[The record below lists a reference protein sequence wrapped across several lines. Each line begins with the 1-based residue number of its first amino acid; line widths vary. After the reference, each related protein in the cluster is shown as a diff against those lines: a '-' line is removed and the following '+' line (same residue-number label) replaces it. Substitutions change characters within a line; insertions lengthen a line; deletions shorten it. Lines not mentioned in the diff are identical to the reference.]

1 MTKNSDPS
9 NQLQRQLS
17 LFDAIMIVAGIVI
30 GSGIFLTTG
39 IMAESLPSASW
50 ILIAWL
56 VGSLITLC
64 GGLVYAELGAA
75 MPEAGGQYVYLREAY
90 GNLVAFLN
98 GWVIFLVYMCGGIAM
113 LAVAFSEY
121 FGALIPFFSTSNPLL
136 VIGGFSISVGQVL
149 AFILV
154 MGFSVINYV
163 GVLFGK
169 NVQNLL
175 SVIKLVA
182 IGFFIIFGLFASSG
196 NVIEWSL
203 DTGGL
208 NFGELVV
215 RFGAVLL
222 LVFWA
227 FDGWNNVNFVAGEI
241 RDPARNVPRTLL
253 ISISLISLVY
263 LLINYVYFKALP
275 MSEIIGVVTI
285 AESASTALLGSV
297 ATLFLTLAILVAI
310 ASSLNGSVMVGA
322 RVYYAMAKDGVFF
335 KKMADI
341 HPRFQTPGFSIIVQ
355 GLWSGVLVFMGNV
368 EQLFTYM
375 IFSAIIFWVITVWS
389 VFTLRRKRPDL
400 ERPYKTWGYP
410 VTPIIF
416 ILACIG
422 LLINTLFE
430 SPTESLFG
438 LGITALGIPAYFY
451 WRNKQRTTDNEQLT
465 TNN

>member
-1 MTKNSDPS
+1 MTNKSDS
-9 NQLQRQLS
+9 STQLKRQLS
-17 LFDAIMIVAGIVI
+17 LFDTIMIVAGIVI

-56 VGSLITLC
+56 SGGLITLC

-113 LAVAFSEY
+113 LAVAFAEY
-121 FGALIPFFSTSNPLL
+121 FGAMVPVFATSN
-136 VIGGFSISVGQVL
+136 QVL
-149 AFILV
+149 QIA
-154 MGFSVINYV
+154 GFSVSAGQILAFFLVLVFSAINYV

-169 NVQNLL
+169 NVQNIL
-175 SVIKLVA
+175 SVIKILA
-182 IGFFIIFGLFASSG
+182 IGFFILFGLFASSG
-196 NVIEWSL
+196 NVIDWSL

-208 NFGELVV
+208 SFGEWVV

-241 RDPARNVPRTLL
+241 RKPSKNIPRTLV
-253 ISISLISLVY
+253 ISISLISLIY

-275 MSEIIGVVTI
+275 MDEIIGEVTI
-285 AESASTALLGSV
+285 AEAASTVLLGPV
-297 ATLFLTLAILVAI
+297 ATVFLTLAILVAI
-310 ASSLNGSVMVGA
+310 ASSLNGSVLVGA

-335 KKMADI
+335 KRMAEV

-355 GLWSGVLVFMGNV
+355 GLWAGALVFMGNV

-389 VFTLRRKRPDL
+389 VFTLRRKRPKL

-410 VTPIIF
+410 VTPMIF

-422 LLINTLFE
+422 LLVNTLIE
-430 SPTESLFG
+430 SPMESLFG
-438 LGITALGIPAYFY
+438 LGVTALGVPAYFY
-451 WRNKQRTTDNEQLT
+451 WKNRKSKDE
-465 TNN
+465 

>member
-1 MTKNSDPS
+1 MTPTDGPS
-9 NQLQRQLS
+9 NQLKRQLS
-17 LFDAIMIVAGIVI
+17 LFDSIMIVAGIVI

-50 ILIAWL
+50 IMIAWL
-56 VGSLITLC
+56 VGGLITLC

-75 MPEAGGQYVYLREAY
+75 LPEAGGQYIYLREAY

-113 LAVAFSEY
+113 LAVAFAEY
-121 FGALIPFFSTSNPLL
+121 FGALVPFFSTSNEWFA
-136 VIGGFSISVGQVL
+136 ISGFSISVGQLL
-149 AFILV
+149 AFVLV
-154 MGFSVINYV
+154 MGFSLINYI

-182 IGFFIIFGLFASSG
+182 IGFFIFFGLFASSG

-208 NFGELVV
+208 NFGEWVT

-241 RDPARNVPRTLL
+241 RDPARNIPRTLV

-275 MSEIIGVVTI
+275 MDQIVGVVTI
-285 AESASTALLGSV
+285 AESASTALLGPM
-297 ATLFLTLAILVAI
+297 ATLFLTIAILVAI
-310 ASSLNGSVMVGA
+310 ASSLNGSVFVGA

-335 KKMADI
+335 KKMAQI

-355 GLWSGVLVFMGNV
+355 GLWAGLLVFMGNV

-375 IFSAIIFWVITVWS
+375 IFSAIIFWVITVYS
-389 VFTLRRKRPDL
+389 VFTLRKKRPDL
-400 ERPYKTWGYP
+400 ARPYKTWGYP
-410 VTPIIF
+410 VTPIVF
-416 ILACIG
+416 ILACLA
-422 LLINTLFE
+422 LLLNTLME
-430 SPTESLFG
+430 SPVESLFG
-438 LGITALGIPAYFY
+438 LWVTVLGIPAYFY
-451 WRNKQRTTDNEQLT
+451 WKGRNK
-465 TNN
+465 